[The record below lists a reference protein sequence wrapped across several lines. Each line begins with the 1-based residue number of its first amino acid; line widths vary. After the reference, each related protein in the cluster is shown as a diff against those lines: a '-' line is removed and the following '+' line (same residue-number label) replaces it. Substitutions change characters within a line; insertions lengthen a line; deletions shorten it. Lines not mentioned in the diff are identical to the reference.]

1 VGDTQQTNHVCPDCG
16 SQLVLRN
23 GRRGPFYS
31 CPNWAK
37 NKAKKKCLTTV
48 DGGSENSDDEG
59 FEKPKEKVLYQT
71 RVDWLDGTIRRSGW
85 KSRYVGLGASLR
97 SIKTN
102 TSPIFDNCW
111 LAYSEHA
118 SYEPADADTRRV
130 LGMFL
135 KLLTRGDRP
144 PLHPDSE
151 TALLNLLGYEKQ
163 LVPSR
168 LPGDIAPRLRKKVI
182 ISAAEA
188 VPPVPED
195 AGIDDFGDS
204 DQEMQFIEWMNEEW
218 PEAIRWVVPQPSFDQ
233 LLKSRGVQ
241 AESCRRCDFLIS
253 PPENSPFVVEIDGI
267 QHGDQSLLDEERDA
281 HLASIGIQT
290 IRVST
295 SEMRAGKGKNLE
307 KISDLLSEIP
317 AASDF
322 YLESVWS
329 PIQTHRLLL
338 ALVEGCAR
346 GFLAGKRWVVRVEDP
361 TGHAAELLGPYL
373 AVLSALDKLW
383 GQCGVAPESVTV
395 ENEGIWLTYSVDD
408 NGTYVLTEDESDE
421 IDLTVKLEPGL
432 TSIHRLPLYTDE
444 PVVIVR
450 SAATPVQ
457 IANAPVGASQRIP
470 MKTSAKDARESL
482 VAVLQAVFAKQDFL
496 PGQYEALSE
505 VLEGRDCT
513 VLLPTGAGKS
523 IIYQLAGLCL
533 PGRTLVI
540 DPLTALIEDQL
551 NGLRLHGIDRVV
563 GLSSQTTRL
572 GIGKQLLDEVSN
584 ADAYFTFISPERLKI
599 QAFRSALRE
608 MTSLSP
614 VNLVVVDEAHCVS
627 EWGHDFRTAY
637 LGLGDVVR
645 DTCKD
650 SAGVPPPLLALTGTA
665 SRAVLKDVLFQ
676 LGMVERTAN
685 SIVRP
690 QTFDRKEL
698 NFQIRLTTPESS
710 TAELKGVLKSLPGLF
725 GESSQDFFEPNGE
738 DTYAGLIFCPTG
750 NGYHGIVTTSEEVKS
765 IVPSHRI
772 YAGKKPKSLGK
783 INWDNTKRRNAEL
796 FKGNEIT
803 ALVTTIAFGMGID
816 KPNIRWVVHYGLPK
830 SIESYY
836 QEVGRAG
843 RDRREAH
850 CYLILTEF
858 DPSRNQSLL
867 SDVSEL
873 ELARET
879 HDSVGRAA
887 KDDVIQSMWFHL
899 QNFQGLEK
907 EHLTLIEVSEI
918 LNPQKMMKKVS
929 LPFADEEDARERA
942 LHRLILLGVVGDYTT
957 EYGSK
962 EFTVTVNGV
971 SADDIV
977 QSLLAFVERTQPG
990 RAEALSQSINREY
1003 RKLADALDS
1012 CGLALM
1018 QFVYDTIE
1026 RSRRRSLREM
1036 WLAAKESAAKGVEA
1050 DSELRSRILEYLA
1063 EGDLLPGI
1071 EALIDQPDFDFER
1084 WTRLFNGIVST
1095 NDAREWRAA
1104 TARLLASYPA
1114 HPGLLAGRG
1123 LAELVDVDGNF
1134 REYEFNVLQSLEEA
1148 ARNYGV
1154 SNNQLAVFGEWLIG
1168 TVERRKPS
1176 AVGATLLMLDYL
1188 GIQSDGLSRIAG
1200 SLKSDSDI
1208 GLAVL
1213 QLSQELKNA
1222 EKIVV
1227 STLSNFY

>member
-1 VGDTQQTNHVCPDCG
+1 
-16 SQLVLRN
+16 
-23 GRRGPFYS
+23 
-31 CPNWAK
+31 
-37 NKAKKKCLTTV
+37 
-48 DGGSENSDDEG
+48 
-59 FEKPKEKVLYQT
+59 
-71 RVDWLDGTIRRSGW
+71 
-85 KSRYVGLGASLR
+85 
-97 SIKTN
+97 
-102 TSPIFDNCW
+102 
-111 LAYSEHA
+111 
-118 SYEPADADTRRV
+118 
-130 LGMFL
+130 
-135 KLLTRGDRP
+135 
-144 PLHPDSE
+144 
-151 TALLNLLGYEKQ
+151 
-163 LVPSR
+163 
-168 LPGDIAPRLRKKVI
+168 
-182 ISAAEA
+182 
-188 VPPVPED
+188 
-195 AGIDDFGDS
+195 GIDDFGDS
-204 DQEMQFIEWMNEEW
+204 DQEMQFIEWMNQEW

-253 PPENSPFVVEIDGI
+253 PPDNSPFVVEIDGI

-307 KISDLLSEIP
+307 KISDLISGIP
-317 AASDF
+317 AASDI

-373 AVLSALDKLW
+373 AVLFALDKLW

-395 ENEGIWLTYSVDD
+395 ENEGIWL
-408 NGTYVLTEDESDE
+408 
-421 IDLTVKLEPGL
+421 
-432 TSIHRLPLYTDE
+432 
-444 PVVIVR
+444 
-450 SAATPVQ
+450 
-457 IANAPVGASQRIP
+457 
-470 MKTSAKDARESL
+470 
-482 VAVLQAVFAKQDFL
+482 
-496 PGQYEALSE
+496 GQYEALSE

-563 GLSSQTTRL
+563 GLSSQTTRM

-645 DTCKD
+645 ETCKD

-690 QTFDRKEL
+690 KTFDRKEL

-765 IVPSHRI
+765 IIPSHRI

-830 SIESYY
+830 S
-836 QEVGRAG
+836 
-843 RDRREAH
+843 
-850 CYLILTEF
+850 
-858 DPSRNQSLL
+858 
-867 SDVSEL
+867 
-873 ELARET
+873 
-879 HDSVGRAA
+879 
-887 KDDVIQSMWFHL
+887 
-899 QNFQGLEK
+899 
-907 EHLTLIEVSEI
+907 
-918 LNPQKMMKKVS
+918 
-929 LPFADEEDARERA
+929 
-942 LHRLILLGVVGDYTT
+942 
-957 EYGSK
+957 
-962 EFTVTVNGV
+962 
-971 SADDIV
+971 
-977 QSLLAFVERTQPG
+977 
-990 RAEALSQSINREY
+990 
-1003 RKLADALDS
+1003 
-1012 CGLALM
+1012 
-1018 QFVYDTIE
+1018 
-1026 RSRRRSLREM
+1026 
-1036 WLAAKESAAKGVEA
+1036 
-1050 DSELRSRILEYLA
+1050 
-1063 EGDLLPGI
+1063 
-1071 EALIDQPDFDFER
+1071 
-1084 WTRLFNGIVST
+1084 
-1095 NDAREWRAA
+1095 
-1104 TARLLASYPA
+1104 
-1114 HPGLLAGRG
+1114 
-1123 LAELVDVDGNF
+1123 
-1134 REYEFNVLQSLEEA
+1134 
-1148 ARNYGV
+1148 
-1154 SNNQLAVFGEWLIG
+1154 
-1168 TVERRKPS
+1168 
-1176 AVGATLLMLDYL
+1176 
-1188 GIQSDGLSRIAG
+1188 
-1200 SLKSDSDI
+1200 
-1208 GLAVL
+1208 
-1213 QLSQELKNA
+1213 
-1222 EKIVV
+1222 
-1227 STLSNFY
+1227 